1 MSVHGMILY
10 GDKNMVNFIANTRK
24 KKKSHVDVTSIFSE
38 KLRDFQ
44 LGVAAQQQ
52 RCVSWRLPVAP
63 DICSSPGTIEVY
75 TGAQKINA
83 M

>member
-1 MSVHGMILY
+1 M
-10 GDKNMVNFIANTRK
+10 GDKDTVNIMAGAGKKQKSDGDFI
-24 KKKSHVDVTSIFSE
+24 SSFSE